1 MFHCLPFHGEECSF
15 VAVPCSVLCVEFVG
29 AIEHVTEGLSF
40 VKGSRK
46 ISSFLKVQVSFI
58 VL

>member
-1 MFHCLPFHGEECSF
+1 MK
-15 VAVPCSVLCVEFVG
+15 FVG
-29 AIEHVTEGLSF
+29 VIKHAIEGLSF

-46 ISSFLKVQVSFI
+46 ISSFSKVQVSFI